1 MKRTLVFALLACA
14 GIACTQP
21 SDPLEYVDPFIGT
34 GFHGHTF
41 PGAATP
47 FGMVQLS
54 PSNDFSSWKR
64 CAGYHYDDDVIKG
77 FAHTH
82 ISGAGRLGCLR
93 RLPLRR
99 PDHRR
104 ILAYPPERYG
114 MRRPG
119 RHPLPPHHPRGG
131 GARRR
136 LPGAALHLL
145 ARQGDGLVRLLLGR
159 TARRGADGRADCRT
173 PMRSTATAR
182 GA

>member
-82 ISGAGRLGCLR
+82 ISGAGLSGLGDILFMPAGGE
-93 RLPLRR
+93 LQLSAGTDEN
-99 PDHRR
+99 PDGGSESCEKR
-104 ILAYPPERYG
+104 ER
-114 MRRPG
+114 
-119 RHPLPPHHPRGG
+119 
-131 GARRR
+131 
-136 LPGAALHLL
+136 
-145 ARQGDGLVRLLLGR
+145 
-159 TARRGADGRADCRT
+159 
-173 PMRSTATAR
+173 
-182 GA
+182 